1 MQQENEIK
9 VIQIEK
15 LKLLLFL
22 DNLANYVTNP
32 SYKIA
37 AAAAESLQSCP
48 TLCDP
53 IDGSP
58 PGSPMPGILQA
69 RTLEWVAI
77 SFSNA

>member
-48 TLCDP
+48 T
-53 IDGSP
+53 
-58 PGSPMPGILQA
+58 
-69 RTLEWVAI
+69 V
-77 SFSNA
+77 